1 MVIHCISVWVDS
13 SYPYRNP
20 DMGAQPKKSVTYSPR
35 VTMLSLAT
43 VMLPALEV
51 TTADFALDVK
61 GVLLPDLL

>member
-1 MVIHCISVWVDS
+1 
-13 SYPYRNP
+13 
-20 DMGAQPKKSVTYSPR
+20 
-35 VTMLSLAT
+35 MLSLAT